1 VLVNYIKAYQSN
13 NVLTGRELWAFPIML
28 KLVLIEKTRYICEK
42 IAKAQEQRRK
52 VEEILKAFDENIEN
66 TTQLITAI
74 DNELKG
80 KYEVNSAFIEYLAYK
95 FRKMGRA
102 YTHVLRYIDERLGES
117 GTTVDDITQKEHNEQ
132 TASKASIG
140 NCIMSL
146 KFISTVNWVDIFEQ
160 LSKVEQILREDP
172 SGFYSLMDFDSRNY
186 YRNRV
191 EKLAL
196 KYKVS
201 ESHVAKKAVELAR
214 NAVENGN
221 LTDKRLAHVGYY
233 LVGKGICELEKEIGL
248 EEWQKRP
255 LGEVYPIVF
264 IDAIH
269 FSVKNDGIV
278 GKKAVYIVLAIDIE
292 GQKDVIGIYVGEN
305 ESSKFWLSVL
315 NDLKNRG
322 VKDILILCA
331 DALSGIK
338 DAINAAFPNTEYQRC
353 IVHQIRNTLKYVSDK
368 DRKEFARDLK
378 RIYTAPNEKAG
389 YDQMLEVSEK
399 WEKKYP
405 AAMKS
410 WKSNWDVIC
419 PFFKYSE
426 ELRKI
431 MYTTNTIESL
441 NSSYRRI
448 NKSRTVF
455 PGDQSLLKSIYLAT
469 VKITSKWTMR
479 YKNWGL
485 ILGQLQIMFEGRI

>member
-1 VLVNYIKAYQSN
+1 MARKRIITPEKKELIRNLISEYNITSAKDLQEALKDLLGDTIQNMLEAELDEHLGYEKYESTEEAKSNYRNGYTSK
-13 NVLTGRELWAFPIML
+13 TL
-28 KLVLIEKTRYICEK
+28 KSSVGQVEIDIPRDRNAEFEPKIVPRYKRDISE
-42 IAKAQEQRRK
+42 
-52 VEEILKAFDENIEN
+52 IEN
-66 TTQLITAI
+66 KIIAMYARGMSTREI
-74 DNELKG
+74 
-80 KYEVNSAFIEYLAYK
+80 
-95 FRKMGRA
+95 
-102 YTHVLRYIDERLGES
+102 
-117 GTTVDDITQKEHNEQ
+117 NEQ
-132 TASKASIG
+132 IQEIYGFEVSAEMVSKI
-140 NCIMSL
+140 
-146 KFISTVNWVDIFEQ
+146 
-160 LSKVEQILREDP
+160 
-172 SGFYSLMDFDSRNY
+172 
-186 YRNRV
+186 
-191 EKLAL
+191 
-196 KYKVS
+196 
-201 ESHVAKKAVELAR
+201 
-214 NAVENGN
+214 
-221 LTDKRLAHVGYY
+221 TDKILP
-233 LVGKGICELEKEIGL
+233 EI

-353 IVHQIRNTLKYVSDK
+353 IVHQIINTLKYVSDK

>member
-1 VLVNYIKAYQSN
+1 LQEALKDLLGDTIQNMLEAELDEHLGYEKYESTEEAKSNYRNGYTSK
-13 NVLTGRELWAFPIML
+13 TL
-28 KLVLIEKTRYICEK
+28 KSSVGQVEIDIPRDRNAEFEPK
-42 IAKAQEQRRK
+42 IVPKYKRDISE
-52 VEEILKAFDENIEN
+52 IEN
-66 TTQLITAI
+66 KIIAMYARGMSTREI
-74 DNELKG
+74 
-80 KYEVNSAFIEYLAYK
+80 
-95 FRKMGRA
+95 
-102 YTHVLRYIDERLGES
+102 
-117 GTTVDDITQKEHNEQ
+117 NEQ
-132 TASKASIG
+132 IQEIYGFEVSAEMVSKI
-140 NCIMSL
+140 
-146 KFISTVNWVDIFEQ
+146 
-160 LSKVEQILREDP
+160 
-172 SGFYSLMDFDSRNY
+172 
-186 YRNRV
+186 
-191 EKLAL
+191 
-196 KYKVS
+196 
-201 ESHVAKKAVELAR
+201 
-214 NAVENGN
+214 
-221 LTDKRLAHVGYY
+221 TDKILPQ
-233 LVGKGICELEKEIGL
+233 I

-315 NDLKNRG
+315 KDLKNRG

-479 YKNWGL
+479 YKNWRL

>member
-1 VLVNYIKAYQSN
+1 LQEALKDLLGDTIQNMLEAELDEHLGYEKYESTEEAKSNYRNGYTSK
-13 NVLTGRELWAFPIML
+13 TL
-28 KLVLIEKTRYICEK
+28 KSSVGQVEIDIPRDRNAEFEPK
-42 IAKAQEQRRK
+42 IVPKYKRDISE
-52 VEEILKAFDENIEN
+52 IEN
-66 TTQLITAI
+66 KIIAMYARGMSTREI
-74 DNELKG
+74 
-80 KYEVNSAFIEYLAYK
+80 
-95 FRKMGRA
+95 
-102 YTHVLRYIDERLGES
+102 
-117 GTTVDDITQKEHNEQ
+117 NEQ
-132 TASKASIG
+132 IQEIYGFEVSAEMVSKI
-140 NCIMSL
+140 
-146 KFISTVNWVDIFEQ
+146 
-160 LSKVEQILREDP
+160 
-172 SGFYSLMDFDSRNY
+172 
-186 YRNRV
+186 
-191 EKLAL
+191 
-196 KYKVS
+196 
-201 ESHVAKKAVELAR
+201 
-214 NAVENGN
+214 
-221 LTDKRLAHVGYY
+221 TDKILP
-233 LVGKGICELEKEIGL
+233 EI

-479 YKNWGL
+479 YKNWRL

>member
-1 VLVNYIKAYQSN
+1 MQEALKDLLGDTIQNMLEAELDEHLGYEKYESTEEAKSNYRNGYTSK
-13 NVLTGRELWAFPIML
+13 TL
-28 KLVLIEKTRYICEK
+28 KSSVGQVEIDIPRDRNAEFEPKIVPRYKRDISE
-42 IAKAQEQRRK
+42 
-52 VEEILKAFDENIEN
+52 IEN
-66 TTQLITAI
+66 KIIAMYARGMSTREI
-74 DNELKG
+74 
-80 KYEVNSAFIEYLAYK
+80 
-95 FRKMGRA
+95 
-102 YTHVLRYIDERLGES
+102 
-117 GTTVDDITQKEHNEQ
+117 NEQ
-132 TASKASIG
+132 IQEIYGFEVSAEMVSKI
-140 NCIMSL
+140 
-146 KFISTVNWVDIFEQ
+146 
-160 LSKVEQILREDP
+160 
-172 SGFYSLMDFDSRNY
+172 
-186 YRNRV
+186 
-191 EKLAL
+191 
-196 KYKVS
+196 
-201 ESHVAKKAVELAR
+201 
-214 NAVENGN
+214 
-221 LTDKRLAHVGYY
+221 TDKILP
-233 LVGKGICELEKEIGL
+233 EI

-479 YKNWGL
+479 YKNWRL

>member
-1 VLVNYIKAYQSN
+1 MARKRIITPEKKELIRNLISEYNITSAKDLQEALKDLLGDTIQNMLEAELDEHLGYEKYESTEEAKSNYRNGYTSK
-13 NVLTGRELWAFPIML
+13 TL
-28 KLVLIEKTRYICEK
+28 KSSVGQVEIDIPRDRNAEFEPKIVPRYKRDISE
-42 IAKAQEQRRK
+42 
-52 VEEILKAFDENIEN
+52 IEN
-66 TTQLITAI
+66 KIIAMYARGMSTREI
-74 DNELKG
+74 
-80 KYEVNSAFIEYLAYK
+80 
-95 FRKMGRA
+95 
-102 YTHVLRYIDERLGES
+102 
-117 GTTVDDITQKEHNEQ
+117 NEQ
-132 TASKASIG
+132 IQEIYGFEVSAEMVSKI
-140 NCIMSL
+140 
-146 KFISTVNWVDIFEQ
+146 
-160 LSKVEQILREDP
+160 
-172 SGFYSLMDFDSRNY
+172 
-186 YRNRV
+186 
-191 EKLAL
+191 
-196 KYKVS
+196 
-201 ESHVAKKAVELAR
+201 
-214 NAVENGN
+214 
-221 LTDKRLAHVGYY
+221 TDKILP
-233 LVGKGICELEKEIGL
+233 EI

-479 YKNWGL
+479 YKNWRL

>member
-1 VLVNYIKAYQSN
+1 MARKRIITPEKKELIRNLISEYNITSAKDLQEALKDLLGDTIQNMLEAELDEHLGYEKYESTEEAKSNYRNGYTSK
-13 NVLTGRELWAFPIML
+13 TL
-28 KLVLIEKTRYICEK
+28 KSSVGQVEIDIPRDRNAEFEPK
-42 IAKAQEQRRK
+42 IVPKYKRDISE
-52 VEEILKAFDENIEN
+52 IEN
-66 TTQLITAI
+66 KIIAMYARGMSTREI
-74 DNELKG
+74 
-80 KYEVNSAFIEYLAYK
+80 
-95 FRKMGRA
+95 
-102 YTHVLRYIDERLGES
+102 
-117 GTTVDDITQKEHNEQ
+117 NEQ
-132 TASKASIG
+132 IQEIYGFEVSAEMVSKI
-140 NCIMSL
+140 
-146 KFISTVNWVDIFEQ
+146 
-160 LSKVEQILREDP
+160 
-172 SGFYSLMDFDSRNY
+172 
-186 YRNRV
+186 
-191 EKLAL
+191 
-196 KYKVS
+196 
-201 ESHVAKKAVELAR
+201 
-214 NAVENGN
+214 
-221 LTDKRLAHVGYY
+221 TDKILP
-233 LVGKGICELEKEIGL
+233 EI

>member
-1 VLVNYIKAYQSN
+1 MARKRIITPEKKELIRNLISEYNITSAKDLQEALKDLLGDTIQNMLEAELDEHLGYEKYESTEEAKSNYRNGYTSK
-13 NVLTGRELWAFPIML
+13 TL
-28 KLVLIEKTRYICEK
+28 KSSVGQVEIDIPRDRNAEFEPKIVPRYKRDISE
-42 IAKAQEQRRK
+42 
-52 VEEILKAFDENIEN
+52 IEN
-66 TTQLITAI
+66 KIIAMYARGMSTREI
-74 DNELKG
+74 
-80 KYEVNSAFIEYLAYK
+80 
-95 FRKMGRA
+95 
-102 YTHVLRYIDERLGES
+102 
-117 GTTVDDITQKEHNEQ
+117 NEQ
-132 TASKASIG
+132 IQEIYGFEVSAEMVSKI
-140 NCIMSL
+140 
-146 KFISTVNWVDIFEQ
+146 
-160 LSKVEQILREDP
+160 
-172 SGFYSLMDFDSRNY
+172 
-186 YRNRV
+186 
-191 EKLAL
+191 
-196 KYKVS
+196 
-201 ESHVAKKAVELAR
+201 
-214 NAVENGN
+214 
-221 LTDKRLAHVGYY
+221 TDKILP
-233 LVGKGICELEKEIGL
+233 EI

-278 GKKAVYIVLAIDIE
+278 SKKAVYIVLAIDIE

-479 YKNWGL
+479 YKNWRL

>member
-1 VLVNYIKAYQSN
+1 MARKRIITPEKKELIRNLISEYNITSAKDLQEALKDLLGDTIQNMLEAELDEHLGYEKYESTEEAKSNYRNGYTSK
-13 NVLTGRELWAFPIML
+13 TL
-28 KLVLIEKTRYICEK
+28 KSSVGQVEIDIPRDRNAEFEPKIVPRYKRDISE
-42 IAKAQEQRRK
+42 
-52 VEEILKAFDENIEN
+52 IEN
-66 TTQLITAI
+66 KIIAMYARGMSTREI
-74 DNELKG
+74 
-80 KYEVNSAFIEYLAYK
+80 
-95 FRKMGRA
+95 
-102 YTHVLRYIDERLGES
+102 
-117 GTTVDDITQKEHNEQ
+117 NEQ
-132 TASKASIG
+132 IQEIYGFEVSAEMVSKI
-140 NCIMSL
+140 
-146 KFISTVNWVDIFEQ
+146 
-160 LSKVEQILREDP
+160 
-172 SGFYSLMDFDSRNY
+172 
-186 YRNRV
+186 
-191 EKLAL
+191 
-196 KYKVS
+196 
-201 ESHVAKKAVELAR
+201 
-214 NAVENGN
+214 
-221 LTDKRLAHVGYY
+221 TDKILP
-233 LVGKGICELEKEIGL
+233 EI

>member
-1 VLVNYIKAYQSN
+1 MQEALKDLLGDTIQNMLEAELDEHLGYEKYESTEEAKSNYRNGYTSK
-13 NVLTGRELWAFPIML
+13 TL
-28 KLVLIEKTRYICEK
+28 KSSVGQVEIDIPRDRNAEFEPKIVPRYKRDISE
-42 IAKAQEQRRK
+42 
-52 VEEILKAFDENIEN
+52 IEN
-66 TTQLITAI
+66 KIIAMYARGMSTREI
-74 DNELKG
+74 
-80 KYEVNSAFIEYLAYK
+80 
-95 FRKMGRA
+95 
-102 YTHVLRYIDERLGES
+102 
-117 GTTVDDITQKEHNEQ
+117 NEQ
-132 TASKASIG
+132 IQEIYGFEVSAEMVSKI
-140 NCIMSL
+140 
-146 KFISTVNWVDIFEQ
+146 
-160 LSKVEQILREDP
+160 
-172 SGFYSLMDFDSRNY
+172 
-186 YRNRV
+186 
-191 EKLAL
+191 
-196 KYKVS
+196 
-201 ESHVAKKAVELAR
+201 
-214 NAVENGN
+214 
-221 LTDKRLAHVGYY
+221 TDKILP
-233 LVGKGICELEKEIGL
+233 EI

-315 NDLKNRG
+315 KDLKNRG

>member
-1 VLVNYIKAYQSN
+1 MARKRIITPEKKELIRNLISEYNITSAKDLQEALKDLLGDTIQNMLEAELDEHLGYEKYESTEEAKSNYRNGYTSK
-13 NVLTGRELWAFPIML
+13 TL
-28 KLVLIEKTRYICEK
+28 KSSVGQVEIDIPRDRNAEFEPKIVPRYKRDISE
-42 IAKAQEQRRK
+42 
-52 VEEILKAFDENIEN
+52 IEN
-66 TTQLITAI
+66 KIIAMYARGMSTREI
-74 DNELKG
+74 
-80 KYEVNSAFIEYLAYK
+80 
-95 FRKMGRA
+95 
-102 YTHVLRYIDERLGES
+102 
-117 GTTVDDITQKEHNEQ
+117 NEQ
-132 TASKASIG
+132 IQEIYGFEVSAEMVSKI
-140 NCIMSL
+140 
-146 KFISTVNWVDIFEQ
+146 
-160 LSKVEQILREDP
+160 
-172 SGFYSLMDFDSRNY
+172 
-186 YRNRV
+186 
-191 EKLAL
+191 
-196 KYKVS
+196 
-201 ESHVAKKAVELAR
+201 
-214 NAVENGN
+214 
-221 LTDKRLAHVGYY
+221 TDKILP
-233 LVGKGICELEKEIGL
+233 EI

-431 MYTTNTIESL
+431 VYTTNTIESL